1 MAEIKSI
8 LELAA
13 DLLLKE
19 AGSNGTALDTSDNDI
34 LKVTMPTK
42 PSKKQQVDTDTDT
55 DMDDIAEKIFTGEMP
70 VVYE

>member
-42 PSKKQQVDTDTDT
+42 PSKKQQVDTD
-55 DMDDIAEKIFTGEMP
+55 MDDIAEKIFTGEMP